1 LNPDGRYF
9 GAQIFLSA
17 FCSVAVSTLFA
28 NAVTSAFF
36 AKLLFDLLMPPFGGV
51 FVEEE

>member
-1 LNPDGRYF
+1 MF
-9 GAQIFLSA
+9 STA

-36 AKLLFDLLMPPFGGV
+36 AKLLFDLLMPHSCGI